1 MPYAK
6 NWWLVPTA
14 MLTVP
19 TELGPGM
26 TAEASDTTTE
36 ASAGGPT
43 LSVAVPVTVPVTAL
57 NAAVMVEVPWLWL
70 AASPVDAP
78 ITPTVV
84 FDELQVRMATFS
96 SA

>member
-1 MPYAK
+1 
-6 NWWLVPTA
+6 

-26 TAEASDTTTE
+26 TREASDTTTE
-36 ASAGGPT
+36 VSAGGPT

-57 NAAVMVEVPWLWL
+57 NAAVMVELPWLWL
-70 AASPVDAP
+70 TASPVDAP

-84 FDELQVRMATFS
+84 FDELQVTKVVRSLEVPSLKVPVAVNR
-96 SA
+96 